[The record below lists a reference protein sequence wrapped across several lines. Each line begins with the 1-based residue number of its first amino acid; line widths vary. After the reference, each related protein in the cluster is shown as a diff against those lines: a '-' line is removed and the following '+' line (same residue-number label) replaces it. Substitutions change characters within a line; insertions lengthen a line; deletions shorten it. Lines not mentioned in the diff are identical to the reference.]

1 MEMSLM
7 LKQIVSG
14 VIIVFVTGV
23 MSWMCLTL
31 ISLDKT
37 SAVTSFKVSENNKMI
52 KTLWEDFIKRKT
64 SNDYSS
70 ITDQ

>member
-70 ITDQ
+70 ITD

>member
-14 VIIVFVTGV
+14 IIIVFVTGV

-70 ITDQ
+70 ITDK

>member
-1 MEMSLM
+1 M

-14 VIIVFVTGV
+14 IIIVFVTGV

-70 ITDQ
+70 ITNK